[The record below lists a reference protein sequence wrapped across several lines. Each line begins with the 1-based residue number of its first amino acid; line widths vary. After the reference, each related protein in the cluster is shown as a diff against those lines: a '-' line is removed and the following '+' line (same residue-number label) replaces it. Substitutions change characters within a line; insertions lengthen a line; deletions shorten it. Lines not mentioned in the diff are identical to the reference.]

1 MKLVLSKADHMML
14 FFMCSILTISLAS
27 TAIYA
32 QQNTEPPLKQSKT
45 GIPLYEITCKQDLT
59 LVKKL
64 ITLQLV

>member
-1 MKLVLSKADHMML
+1 MVVKDNDLKKRS
-14 FFMCSILTISLAS
+14 
-27 TAIYA
+27 IYA

-64 ITLQLV
+64 ITLQIV